1 MFRQFYEAGFRIFPL
16 WRFRDGICE
25 CGNPEC
31 VALGKHPRASNW
43 QHTPPWDEDQV
54 DTMEAIGHFK
64 SGYGVLCKGLLVVDV
79 DARNGGVASFE
90 QLCEDVPE
98 ILGADFIVETG
109 SGGGSRHVY
118 YSLAEPIAMV
128 SHLPEYPGID
138 FKSSGFVVG
147 PGSHHASG
155 GSYKAVDGTPYDIG
169 ESPAALVDKLRKP
182 ERFRTEYNGTSLDV
196 SNGDIADILKHIPN
210 DDCHYDDWVKFGM
223 AVHQA
228 TGGTGYDLWEAWSET
243 SPKHDA
249 RDMQKRWH
257 SFGKSANP
265 VTIGTLIYHAEEH
278 GWRMPVTFSPEPELV
293 LEHDAAQAT
302 QTSHETPP
310 DGLPVDIAGIDLTAP
325 PGFVGDVSRWIEAQG
340 RRPRHHIAVAA
351 ALTSIGNI
359 AGLRYID
366 KRDRVTS
373 NLIAFCVAGSGTG
386 KDAILSASTEILKVC
401 GMAAATHGA
410 VKSEQ
415 EIIRNLVRNQA
426 AFYMVDEV
434 SSMLS
439 KIKNSQKK
447 GGASY
452 LEGVLDVIMSAFTKA
467 NGSMLIGGDLKEVV
481 KADLIKEIGQILKAQ
496 EEKGDNPFLKS
507 RLASAERQLNGIDNG
522 LERPFLSFMGFTTPV
537 MFDKFVDF
545 ETATNGFFG
554 RSVIFNERDTAPVS
568 KANFRA
574 PDMPET
580 MGNTLRMIASGG
592 DFDSSALGRVEYYGD
607 RHAVPTDAAA
617 DEMLDTINAW
627 FDDQAI
633 AHRASSGLEALY
645 LRAYQMVSKV
655 SFVLAIPERLRTA
668 EHVRW
673 AFALVRRD
681 VEEKARLVTAN
692 DREKDNPMQSMQA
705 RIANICASEEGE
717 TIGVILNKMRPH
729 KRDQIDKAMASM
741 MKIGMIEKVTTG
753 RLYKGREIE
762 RYVYRE

>member
-1 MFRQFYEAGFRIFPL
+1 M
-16 WRFRDGICE
+16 
-25 CGNPEC
+25 
-31 VALGKHPRASNW
+31 ALGKHPRASNW
-43 QHTPPWDEDQV
+43 QHTPHWDEDQV
-54 DTMEAIGHFK
+54 DTMEAAGHFQG
-64 SGYGVLCKGLLVVDV
+64 GYGVLCKGLLVIDV
-79 DARNGGVASFE
+79 DARNGGVPSFE
-90 QLCEDVPE
+90 QLCEDIPE

-118 YSLAEPIAMV
+118 YSLDEPLAMM
-128 SHLPEYPGID
+128 SHLPDYPGID

-147 PGSHHASG
+147 PGSRHASG
-155 GSYKAVDGTPYDIG
+155 GRYNAADGTPYDIG
-169 ESPAALVDKLRKP
+169 AAPSALVDMLRKP
-182 ERFRTEYNGTSLDV
+182 ERFRTEYNGTDLDV
-196 SNGDIADILKHIPN
+196 SNEDVAGMLRHIPN

-228 TGGTGYDLWEAWSET
+228 TGGTGFDIWCNWSET
-243 SPKHDA
+243 SSKHDE

-265 VTIGTLIYHAEEH
+265 VTIGTLIYHAEQG
-278 GWRMPVTFSPEPELV
+278 GWEMPVTFSPEPELI
-293 LEHDAAQAT
+293 LEAAAEPET
-302 QTSHETPP
+302 Q
-310 DGLPVDIAGIDLTAP
+310 DGLPVDIAGIDLTSP
-325 PGFVGDVSRWIEAQG
+325 PGFVGDLARWIESQG

-366 KRDRVTS
+366 KRDRVTG

-386 KDAILSASTEILKVC
+386 KEAILNASAQVLKVC
-401 GMAAATHGA
+401 GMSAATHGA
-410 VKSEQ
+410 IKSEQ
-415 EIIRNLVRNQA
+415 EIIRNLVRHQA

-434 SSMLS
+434 SGTLS

-467 NGSMLIGGDLKEVV
+467 DGSMLIGGDLKETV
-481 KADLIKEIGQILKAQ
+481 KADLVKEIGQILKTQ
-496 EEKGDNPFLKS
+496 EDKGDNPFLKA

-537 MFDKFVDF
+537 MFDRYVDF

-554 RSVIFNERDTAPVS
+554 RSVIFNERDTAPTS
-568 KANFRA
+568 KANFIA
-574 PDMPET
+574 PSMPDT
-580 MGNTLRMIASGG
+580 MAGTLQMIASGG
-592 DFDSSALGRVEYYGD
+592 EFDSTASGRIEYYGE
-607 RHAVPTDAAA
+607 RYPVPTDDTASA
-617 DEMLDTINAW
+617 MLDAVNAW

-681 VEEKARLVTAN
+681 VEEKARLVLAN
-692 DREKDNPMQSMQA
+692 DGEKDNPMRSMQA
-705 RIANICASEEGE
+705 RIANICASDEGE
-717 TIGVILNKMRPH
+717 TIGVILNKMRPA
-729 KRDQIDKAMASM
+729 KRDQVEKAMAAMS
-741 MKIGMIEKVTTG
+741 KAGTLRTVTSG
-753 RLYKGREIE
+753 RLYKGKQVEK
-762 RYVYRE
+762 YVFCS